1 MSFNQELQEDLI
13 NSSILRSAFF
23 NYFFRVFN
31 NIADENFIGVSE
43 KYLTYFNDLKDYVES
58 NEYNNACQMF
68 EEYINNEKNA
78 VNIQDFL
85 QRLNIEFTSLFL
97 SGMGNIPASASSYL
111 SSDGLL
117 KGEEWEKVVKVYKMR
132 DFQMPDSIKAPE
144 DYISVEMLY
153 MQKLSDLIGRL
164 AEDGDINLL
173 KATIDDQINFSSNHI
188 LVWIDMFADAVYSKS
203 ITLNSKLYASVAVI
217 MKHYIK
223 YDIELLKEFDEPTV
237 VACKHSNPCGV
248 ASADNI
254 YDAYMK
260 AYNTDPVSI
269 FGGIIVMNREVDKA
283 TAEEDPDVKDNT
295 MVLYLNHIVADPEIN
310 DERLSAGTETRHF
323 DLNYVLGGSEPETI
337 IIKFKYSS
345 KSTMDDAKESEIR
358 INYKSIIDQYFGNNT
373 NI

>member
-43 KYLTYFNDLKDYVES
+43 KYLIYFNDLKDYVES

-68 EEYINNEKNA
+68 EEYINKEKNA

-223 YDIELLKEFDEPTV
+223 YDIELLKEF
-237 VACKHSNPCGV
+237 
-248 ASADNI
+248 
-254 YDAYMK
+254 
-260 AYNTDPVSI
+260 
-269 FGGIIVMNREVDKA
+269 
-283 TAEEDPDVKDNT
+283 AEE
-295 MVLYLNHIVADPEIN
+295 LN
-310 DERLSAGTETRHF
+310 
-323 DLNYVLGGSEPETI
+323 
-337 IIKFKYSS
+337 K
-345 KSTMDDAKESEIR
+345 
-358 INYKSIIDQYFGNNT
+358 
-373 NI
+373 

>member
-203 ITLNSKLYASVAVI
+203 ITLNSKLYASTAVI

-223 YDIELLKEFDEPTV
+223 YDIELLKEF
-237 VACKHSNPCGV
+237 
-248 ASADNI
+248 
-254 YDAYMK
+254 
-260 AYNTDPVSI
+260 
-269 FGGIIVMNREVDKA
+269 
-283 TAEEDPDVKDNT
+283 AEE
-295 MVLYLNHIVADPEIN
+295 LN
-310 DERLSAGTETRHF
+310 
-323 DLNYVLGGSEPETI
+323 
-337 IIKFKYSS
+337 K
-345 KSTMDDAKESEIR
+345 
-358 INYKSIIDQYFGNNT
+358 
-373 NI
+373 

>member
-203 ITLNSKLYASVAVI
+203 ITLNSKLYASTAVI

-223 YDIELLKEFDEPTV
+223 YDIELLKEF
-237 VACKHSNPCGV
+237 
-248 ASADNI
+248 
-254 YDAYMK
+254 
-260 AYNTDPVSI
+260 
-269 FGGIIVMNREVDKA
+269 
-283 TAEEDPDVKDNT
+283 AEELNKD
-295 MVLYLNHIVADPEIN
+295 I
-310 DERLSAGTETRHF
+310 
-323 DLNYVLGGSEPETI
+323 
-337 IIKFKYSS
+337 
-345 KSTMDDAKESEIR
+345 
-358 INYKSIIDQYFGNNT
+358 
-373 NI
+373 

>member
-144 DYISVEMLY
+144 DYLSVEMLY

-164 AEDGDINLL
+164 AEDGDIKLL

-223 YDIELLKEFDEPTV
+223 YDIELLKEF
-237 VACKHSNPCGV
+237 
-248 ASADNI
+248 
-254 YDAYMK
+254 
-260 AYNTDPVSI
+260 
-269 FGGIIVMNREVDKA
+269 
-283 TAEEDPDVKDNT
+283 AEE
-295 MVLYLNHIVADPEIN
+295 LN
-310 DERLSAGTETRHF
+310 
-323 DLNYVLGGSEPETI
+323 
-337 IIKFKYSS
+337 K
-345 KSTMDDAKESEIR
+345 
-358 INYKSIIDQYFGNNT
+358 
-373 NI
+373 

>member
-78 VNIQDFL
+78 VNIQNFL

-223 YDIELLKEFDEPTV
+223 YDIELLKEF
-237 VACKHSNPCGV
+237 
-248 ASADNI
+248 
-254 YDAYMK
+254 
-260 AYNTDPVSI
+260 
-269 FGGIIVMNREVDKA
+269 
-283 TAEEDPDVKDNT
+283 AEE
-295 MVLYLNHIVADPEIN
+295 LN
-310 DERLSAGTETRHF
+310 
-323 DLNYVLGGSEPETI
+323 
-337 IIKFKYSS
+337 K
-345 KSTMDDAKESEIR
+345 
-358 INYKSIIDQYFGNNT
+358 
-373 NI
+373 

>member
-58 NEYNNACQMF
+58 DEYNNACQMF

-223 YDIELLKEFDEPTV
+223 YDIELLKEF
-237 VACKHSNPCGV
+237 
-248 ASADNI
+248 
-254 YDAYMK
+254 
-260 AYNTDPVSI
+260 
-269 FGGIIVMNREVDKA
+269 
-283 TAEEDPDVKDNT
+283 AEE
-295 MVLYLNHIVADPEIN
+295 LN
-310 DERLSAGTETRHF
+310 
-323 DLNYVLGGSEPETI
+323 
-337 IIKFKYSS
+337 K
-345 KSTMDDAKESEIR
+345 
-358 INYKSIIDQYFGNNT
+358 
-373 NI
+373 

>member
-1 MSFNQELQEDLI
+1 MSFNQKLQEDLI

-188 LVWIDMFADAVYSKS
+188 LMWIDMFADAVYSKS
-203 ITLNSKLYASVAVI
+203 ITLNSKLYASTAVI

-223 YDIELLKEFDEPTV
+223 YDIELLKEF
-237 VACKHSNPCGV
+237 
-248 ASADNI
+248 
-254 YDAYMK
+254 
-260 AYNTDPVSI
+260 
-269 FGGIIVMNREVDKA
+269 
-283 TAEEDPDVKDNT
+283 AEE
-295 MVLYLNHIVADPEIN
+295 LN
-310 DERLSAGTETRHF
+310 
-323 DLNYVLGGSEPETI
+323 
-337 IIKFKYSS
+337 K
-345 KSTMDDAKESEIR
+345 
-358 INYKSIIDQYFGNNT
+358 
-373 NI
+373 

>member
-1 MSFNQELQEDLI
+1 MPFNQELQEDLI

-23 NYFFRVFN
+23 NYFYRVFN
-31 NIADENFIGVSE
+31 NIADNSFIGISE
-43 KYLTYFNDLKDYVES
+43 KYLNYFNDLKDYVE
-58 NEYNNACQMF
+58 NDEYNNACKIF
-68 EEYINNEKNA
+68 EEYINDEKNA

-117 KGEEWEKVVKVYKMR
+117 KGEEWEKVVSVYKMR

-164 AEDGDINLL
+164 AEDGYINLL

-223 YDIELLKEFDEPTV
+223 YDIELLKEF
-237 VACKHSNPCGV
+237 
-248 ASADNI
+248 
-254 YDAYMK
+254 
-260 AYNTDPVSI
+260 
-269 FGGIIVMNREVDKA
+269 
-283 TAEEDPDVKDNT
+283 AEE
-295 MVLYLNHIVADPEIN
+295 LN
-310 DERLSAGTETRHF
+310 
-323 DLNYVLGGSEPETI
+323 
-337 IIKFKYSS
+337 K
-345 KSTMDDAKESEIR
+345 
-358 INYKSIIDQYFGNNT
+358 
-373 NI
+373 

>member
-78 VNIQDFL
+78 VNKQDFL

-223 YDIELLKEFDEPTV
+223 YDIELLKEF
-237 VACKHSNPCGV
+237 
-248 ASADNI
+248 
-254 YDAYMK
+254 
-260 AYNTDPVSI
+260 
-269 FGGIIVMNREVDKA
+269 
-283 TAEEDPDVKDNT
+283 AEE
-295 MVLYLNHIVADPEIN
+295 LN
-310 DERLSAGTETRHF
+310 
-323 DLNYVLGGSEPETI
+323 
-337 IIKFKYSS
+337 K
-345 KSTMDDAKESEIR
+345 
-358 INYKSIIDQYFGNNT
+358 
-373 NI
+373 

>member
-58 NEYNNACQMF
+58 DEYNNACQMF

-203 ITLNSKLYASVAVI
+203 ITLNSKLYASTAVI

-223 YDIELLKEFDEPTV
+223 YDIELLKEF
-237 VACKHSNPCGV
+237 
-248 ASADNI
+248 
-254 YDAYMK
+254 
-260 AYNTDPVSI
+260 
-269 FGGIIVMNREVDKA
+269 
-283 TAEEDPDVKDNT
+283 AEE
-295 MVLYLNHIVADPEIN
+295 LN
-310 DERLSAGTETRHF
+310 
-323 DLNYVLGGSEPETI
+323 
-337 IIKFKYSS
+337 K
-345 KSTMDDAKESEIR
+345 
-358 INYKSIIDQYFGNNT
+358 
-373 NI
+373 

>member
-203 ITLNSKLYASVAVI
+203 ITLNSKLYASVAVNP
-217 MKHYIK
+217 
-223 YDIELLKEFDEPTV
+223 DAIEGL
-237 VACKHSNPCGV
+237 
-248 ASADNI
+248 
-254 YDAYMK
+254 
-260 AYNTDPVSI
+260 
-269 FGGIIVMNREVDKA
+269 
-283 TAEEDPDVKDNT
+283 
-295 MVLYLNHIVADPEIN
+295 
-310 DERLSAGTETRHF
+310 
-323 DLNYVLGGSEPETI
+323 
-337 IIKFKYSS
+337 YSS
-345 KSTMDDAKESEIR
+345 CPI
-358 INYKSIIDQYFGNNT
+358 INLKKVRL
-373 NI
+373 

>member
-23 NYFFRVFN
+23 NYFFRVFS

-223 YDIELLKEFDEPTV
+223 YDIELLKEF
-237 VACKHSNPCGV
+237 
-248 ASADNI
+248 
-254 YDAYMK
+254 
-260 AYNTDPVSI
+260 
-269 FGGIIVMNREVDKA
+269 
-283 TAEEDPDVKDNT
+283 AEE
-295 MVLYLNHIVADPEIN
+295 LN
-310 DERLSAGTETRHF
+310 
-323 DLNYVLGGSEPETI
+323 
-337 IIKFKYSS
+337 K
-345 KSTMDDAKESEIR
+345 
-358 INYKSIIDQYFGNNT
+358 
-373 NI
+373 

>member
-58 NEYNNACQMF
+58 SEYNNACQMF

-203 ITLNSKLYASVAVI
+203 ITLNSKLYASTAVI
-217 MKHYIK
+217 LKYYIK
-223 YDIELLKEFDEPTV
+223 YDIELLKEFDEEL
-237 VACKHSNPCGV
+237 N
-248 ASADNI
+248 
-254 YDAYMK
+254 
-260 AYNTDPVSI
+260 
-269 FGGIIVMNREVDKA
+269 
-283 TAEEDPDVKDNT
+283 KD
-295 MVLYLNHIVADPEIN
+295 I
-310 DERLSAGTETRHF
+310 
-323 DLNYVLGGSEPETI
+323 
-337 IIKFKYSS
+337 
-345 KSTMDDAKESEIR
+345 
-358 INYKSIIDQYFGNNT
+358 
-373 NI
+373 

>member
-1 MSFNQELQEDLI
+1 MPFNQELQEDLI

-78 VNIQDFL
+78 VNKQDFL

-173 KATIDDQINFSSNHI
+173 KTTIDDQINF
-188 LVWIDMFADAVYSKS
+188 LFFFFFLWIDMFADAVYSKS
-203 ITLNSKLYASVAVI
+203 ITLNSKLYASTAVI

-223 YDIELLKEFDEPTV
+223 YDIELLKEF
-237 VACKHSNPCGV
+237 
-248 ASADNI
+248 
-254 YDAYMK
+254 
-260 AYNTDPVSI
+260 
-269 FGGIIVMNREVDKA
+269 
-283 TAEEDPDVKDNT
+283 AEE
-295 MVLYLNHIVADPEIN
+295 LN
-310 DERLSAGTETRHF
+310 
-323 DLNYVLGGSEPETI
+323 
-337 IIKFKYSS
+337 K
-345 KSTMDDAKESEIR
+345 
-358 INYKSIIDQYFGNNT
+358 
-373 NI
+373 

>member
-58 NEYNNACQMF
+58 NEYNNGCRMF

-223 YDIELLKEFDEPTV
+223 YDIELLKEF
-237 VACKHSNPCGV
+237 
-248 ASADNI
+248 
-254 YDAYMK
+254 
-260 AYNTDPVSI
+260 
-269 FGGIIVMNREVDKA
+269 
-283 TAEEDPDVKDNT
+283 AEE
-295 MVLYLNHIVADPEIN
+295 LN
-310 DERLSAGTETRHF
+310 
-323 DLNYVLGGSEPETI
+323 
-337 IIKFKYSS
+337 K
-345 KSTMDDAKESEIR
+345 
-358 INYKSIIDQYFGNNT
+358 
-373 NI
+373 

>member
-31 NIADENFIGVSE
+31 NIAYENFIGVSE

-223 YDIELLKEFDEPTV
+223 YDIELLKEF
-237 VACKHSNPCGV
+237 
-248 ASADNI
+248 
-254 YDAYMK
+254 
-260 AYNTDPVSI
+260 
-269 FGGIIVMNREVDKA
+269 
-283 TAEEDPDVKDNT
+283 AEE
-295 MVLYLNHIVADPEIN
+295 LN
-310 DERLSAGTETRHF
+310 
-323 DLNYVLGGSEPETI
+323 
-337 IIKFKYSS
+337 K
-345 KSTMDDAKESEIR
+345 
-358 INYKSIIDQYFGNNT
+358 
-373 NI
+373 

>member
-78 VNIQDFL
+78 VNIQNFL

-164 AEDGDINLL
+164 AEDGDMNLL

-223 YDIELLKEFDEPTV
+223 YDIELLKEF
-237 VACKHSNPCGV
+237 
-248 ASADNI
+248 
-254 YDAYMK
+254 
-260 AYNTDPVSI
+260 
-269 FGGIIVMNREVDKA
+269 
-283 TAEEDPDVKDNT
+283 AEE
-295 MVLYLNHIVADPEIN
+295 LN
-310 DERLSAGTETRHF
+310 
-323 DLNYVLGGSEPETI
+323 
-337 IIKFKYSS
+337 K
-345 KSTMDDAKESEIR
+345 
-358 INYKSIIDQYFGNNT
+358 
-373 NI
+373 

>member
-78 VNIQDFL
+78 VNIQDCL

-223 YDIELLKEFDEPTV
+223 YDIELLKEF
-237 VACKHSNPCGV
+237 
-248 ASADNI
+248 
-254 YDAYMK
+254 
-260 AYNTDPVSI
+260 
-269 FGGIIVMNREVDKA
+269 
-283 TAEEDPDVKDNT
+283 AEE
-295 MVLYLNHIVADPEIN
+295 LN
-310 DERLSAGTETRHF
+310 
-323 DLNYVLGGSEPETI
+323 
-337 IIKFKYSS
+337 K
-345 KSTMDDAKESEIR
+345 
-358 INYKSIIDQYFGNNT
+358 
-373 NI
+373 

>member
-132 DFQMPDSIKAPE
+132 DFQMPNSIKAPE

-223 YDIELLKEFDEPTV
+223 YDIELLKEF
-237 VACKHSNPCGV
+237 
-248 ASADNI
+248 
-254 YDAYMK
+254 
-260 AYNTDPVSI
+260 
-269 FGGIIVMNREVDKA
+269 
-283 TAEEDPDVKDNT
+283 AEE
-295 MVLYLNHIVADPEIN
+295 LN
-310 DERLSAGTETRHF
+310 
-323 DLNYVLGGSEPETI
+323 
-337 IIKFKYSS
+337 K
-345 KSTMDDAKESEIR
+345 
-358 INYKSIIDQYFGNNT
+358 
-373 NI
+373 